1 MCPATNF
8 NFMQNVNVY
17 ISKNTVNSR
26 AEAFDICHKQFEN
39 AILSNNFNY
48 DTLSLHLY
56 AFLASWG
63 MVCRGNYLSQ
73 RDYKALIPVVKIACD
88 KKYRTLL
95 DIDVFSSRFSTSA
108 YITLMLDLKNHLANA
123 LFGRKANYA
132 DDTLL
137 SKIALATL
145 GCVVCYDTKV
155 KANLKSLGYANLFTK
170 NGLNDLLQFANNHIG
185 VNGLR
190 CMWLCNGWR

>member
-1 MCPATNF
+1 MIFGC
-8 NFMQNVNVY
+8 
-17 ISKNTVNSR
+17 NS
-26 AEAFDICHKQFEN
+26 
-39 AILSNNFNY
+39 LS
-48 DTLSLHLY
+48 
-56 AFLASWG
+56 
-63 MVCRGNYLSQ
+63 
-73 RDYKALIPVVKIACD
+73 RDV
-88 KKYRTLL
+88 
-95 DIDVFSSRFSTSA
+95 SA
-108 YITLMLDLKNHLANA
+108 
-123 LFGRKANYA
+123 YA